1 MPCTIKNNSGS
12 DLSQVT
18 GLVNAFYPYAK
29 KSMGFDKDVVIVF
42 ESDLKNAQN
51 PLGKTA
57 FYDPGNFTV
66 TVYVDKRHPKDI
78 MRSVS
83 HELVHHHQNCQGKFE
98 NIGPTEEG
106 YAQSDPYLR
115 EMEEDAYRRG
125 NLCFRDWENRK
136 NQLRENKKMKSSK
149 KSLKELV
156 KGVLKERTRRDSP
169 DRTNKPLPPD
179 RLKPLEEKE
188 EELEEGGAAD
198 RPENKD
204 KHVAEPDRGK
214 RVHLEEDDEPVN
226 CEEIKERVAK
236 LYADA
241 EETAREYMSW
251 GQGYAHLAQDAAAPI
266 NATAGKLKEE
276 NPQCFEKKKSTVG
289 LSGELGGLG
298 EDKEEEKP
306 LKEWYD
312 NSIYNKLIKEYTK
325 R

>member
-1 MPCTIKNNSGS
+1 
-12 DLSQVT
+12 
-18 GLVNAFYPYAK
+18 
-29 KSMGFDKDVVIVF
+29 
-42 ESDLKNAQN
+42 
-51 PLGKTA
+51 
-57 FYDPGNFTV
+57 
-66 TVYVDKRHPKDI
+66 YVDKRHPKDI

-188 EELEEGGAAD
+188 EELEEIFGWSKKEKEAKAAEQAG
-198 RPENKD
+198 RE
-204 KHVAEPDRGK
+204 HEAG
-214 RVHLEEDDEPVN
+214 
-226 CEEIKERVAK
+226 
-236 LYADA
+236 A
-241 EETAREYMSW
+241 EERK
-251 GQGYAHLAQDAAAPI
+251 AQRSVSQVIIDDDKECDEAAAQ
-266 NATAGKLKEE
+266 GGE
-276 NPQCFEKKKSTVG
+276 G
-289 LSGELGGLG
+289 SGFGGLNPG
-298 EDKEEEKP
+298 
-306 LKEWYD
+306 WVQR
-312 NSIYNKLIKEYTK
+312 YTGCMSK
-325 R
+325 